1 MMSKPIRSLELHYPV
16 IQFLINSA
24 DKFVS
29 HIKMNTSYYH
39 IILTKIQFFLVFNK
53 SKIKIIAKA
62 D

>member
-16 IQFLINSA
+16 IQFLINS

-29 HIKMNTSYYH
+29 HIKMNTSYYY
-39 IILTKIQFFLVFNK
+39 IILTNIQFFLVFNK

-62 D
+62 S

>member
-16 IQFLINSA
+16 IQFLINS

-29 HIKMNTSYYH
+29 HIKMNTSYYY

-62 D
+62 S